1 MNFSFTDMVLSM
13 FLFFYYYE
21 GNIGL
26 VEYIMKSG
34 FHSYLPG
41 RGRQVQSYLA
51 EDEVILVHESP
62 VKVN

>member
-26 VEYIMKSG
+26 VEYIMQRG